1 MELDSRGPL
10 NIQCRW
16 CNEELVIF
24 EINPRFSGTTLL
36 RALAGF
42 NEPDLLIRYHVL
54 GEEIERRFDYAYGT
68 VVRGLSEA
76 FYTDINGDAS

>member
-1 MELDSRGPL
+1 
-10 NIQCRW
+10 
-16 CNEELVIF
+16 
-24 EINPRFSGTTLL
+24 LL

-54 GEEIERRFDYAYGT
+54 GEEIERRFDYAHGT